1 MENNE
6 INVEGQTE
14 IKKVSIY
21 VRLVKWAA
29 NAIANARWM
38 KILKVYFVVFFF
50 ISTSIVCYFAYKAA
64 NNDQVMKQ
72 AALLMTKTRKE
83 ENLRDFVV
91 TPKIQKTL
99 SVILYTLH
107 ADRAFLFELHNG
119 KRNTSGLPFRYADMS
134 YEEINEEKKI
144 DRIARDYQD
153 VPITLYKYPHYLQK
167 TKIMC
172 GSVQDVLRVDSQF
185 AEHMIQHSCEYIA
198 IIYLTH
204 NGNPLGFLCVAWH
217 SIENAPSRE
226 VIVEKLR
233 EYDKPIT
240 QLLDLQTQMQI
251 N

>member
-6 INVEGQTE
+6 IQVDSQAE

-21 VRLVKWAA
+21 MKALHWAT
-29 NAIANARWM
+29 NAIANARWK

-50 ISTSIVCYFAYKAA
+50 VATSIVCYFVYKAA
-64 NNDQVMKQ
+64 NNEQVMRQ

-83 ENLRDFVV
+83 ENIRDFVV

-99 SVILYTLH
+99 SVILYTLN

-144 DRIARDYQD
+144 DRIAREYQD

-167 TKIMC
+167 KKIIC
-172 GSVQDVLRVDSQF
+172 GSVSDVARIDSQF
-185 AEHMIQHSCEYIA
+185 AEHMVQHACEYIA
-198 IIYLTH
+198 IIYLTN
-204 NGNPLGFLCVAWH
+204 NGNPLGFLCVSWH
-217 SIENAPSRE
+217 DSNNVPSPAI
-226 VIVEKLR
+226 IVDKLR

-240 QLLDLQTQMQI
+240 QLLDLQTQMQM